1 MKKYIIFFSIVSL
14 IITTSIV
21 KSSTR
26 QLEKNIFTLEE
37 EVKILE
43 EKFNF
48 LILENDYLTTP
59 ERLIRLKEKIFKDQF
74 FPIDPRDIK
83 KIENNAK
90 SVVTEVKIVLDKVSL
105 IDLFVKSKIFKSLY
119 FLRLSRT
126 LSKITTVSF
135 IE

>member
-26 QLEKNIFTLEE
+26 KLEKNIFTLEE

-74 FPIDPRDIK
+74 FPIDSRDIK
-83 KIENNAK
+83 KIDNN
-90 SVVTEVKIVLDKVSL
+90 E
-105 IDLFVKSKIFKSLY
+105 
-119 FLRLSRT
+119 
-126 LSKITTVSF
+126 
-135 IE
+135 

>member
-37 EVKILE
+37 ELKILE

-48 LILENDYLTTP
+48 YLTTP
-59 ERLIRLKEKIFKDQF
+59 ERLIKLKEKIFKDQF

-83 KIENNAK
+83 KIDNN
-90 SVVTEVKIVLDKVSL
+90 E
-105 IDLFVKSKIFKSLY
+105 
-119 FLRLSRT
+119 
-126 LSKITTVSF
+126 
-135 IE
+135 

>member
-1 MKKYIIFFSIVSL
+1 MKKYIIFFGIIFLIVA
-14 IITTSIV
+14 TSIV

-26 QLEKNIFTLEE
+26 QLEKNIFILEE

-83 KIENNAK
+83 KIDNN
-90 SVVTEVKIVLDKVSL
+90 E
-105 IDLFVKSKIFKSLY
+105 
-119 FLRLSRT
+119 
-126 LSKITTVSF
+126 
-135 IE
+135 

>member
-1 MKKYIIFFSIVSL
+1 MKKYIILFGIIFL

-26 QLEKNIFTLEE
+26 QLEKKIFILKE

-43 EKFNF
+43 EKLNF

-59 ERLIRLKEKIFKDQF
+59 ERLVRLKEKIFKDQF

-83 KIENNAK
+83 KIENN
-90 SVVTEVKIVLDKVSL
+90 E
-105 IDLFVKSKIFKSLY
+105 
-119 FLRLSRT
+119 
-126 LSKITTVSF
+126 
-135 IE
+135 